1 MLREV
6 AALIAL
12 GMFIGMLGFWAMI
25 LTGGI

>member
-6 AALIAL
+6 APLFALAL
-12 GMFIGMLGFWAMI
+12 FLGMLGFWAMI